1 MGNNNKQEFKVLDLF
16 SGAGGFSLG
25 FHLAW
30 YTVIGGVE
38 FNEAAHLSHQANF
51 PEGNDFLGDIQTL
64 TDEEVIERYSG
75 VDVIIGGPP
84 CQGFSAANRLN
95 YMDEESV
102 KRNKLFFEFIR
113 FVKLLQPQ
121 AFVIENVP
129 QILTKDKGFARIA
142 IIDILTQ
149 EGYQVNVE
157 VLDASQYGVPE
168 KRRRAFFVGTRSG
181 EYFNF
186 NQIPKQPMV
195 TVKDALGDLY
205 ASEGHYTEYK
215 DEPSNAYQEF
225 MRKGSPGLRNH
236 IPRQH
241 GLDVVELM
249 KEVPQGGNWKDIP
262 ESKWGGRKFSSSTHS
277 SVYSRADE
285 QQPSRTITSKA
296 DVIHPIFNRNIT
308 AREAARIQSF
318 PDWYTF
324 IGGNTAQFLQIGN
337 AVPPLLSKAIATEL
351 RGYLT
356 ESSESTGE

>member
-1 MGNNNKQEFKVLDLF
+1 MGNSNKQEFKVLDLF
-16 SGAGGFSLG
+16 CGAGGFSLG
-25 FHLAW
+25 FHLAG
-30 YTVIGGVE
+30 YNVIGGVE
-38 FNEAAHLSHQANF
+38 FNEAAYLSHQANF

-64 TDEEVIERYSG
+64 TDDEVIDRYSG

-84 CQGFSAANRLN
+84 CQGFSAANRMN

-129 QILTKDKGFARIA
+129 QILTKNKGFARLA

-195 TVKDALGDLY
+195 TVKEALGDLY
-205 ASEGHYTEYK
+205 STEGQYTEYK

-225 MRKGSPGLRNH
+225 MRKGSLGLHNH
-236 IPRQH
+236 SPRQH

-285 QQPSRTITSKA
+285 QQPSRTLTSKA
-296 DVIHPIFNRNIT
+296 DVIHPVFNRNIT
-308 AREAARIQSF
+308 SREAARIQSF

-324 IGGNTAQFLQIGN
+324 TGGNTAQFLQIGN

-351 RGYLT
+351 RGYLK
-356 ESSESTGE
+356 ESSESSGE